1 MKQVRA
7 GSPRKK
13 STSFSCCLFE
23 GLRLAAVSVTL
34 GKRERA
40 RERALDFGVHGGG
53 GGEGSSLRFTGMN
66 LDSLQKHMQTCL
78 SIIKSPC

>member
-23 GLRLAAVSVTL
+23 GLRLAAVSVTS

-40 RERALDFGVHGGG
+40 RERALDFGVPGGG
-53 GGEGSSLRFTGMN
+53 RGGGQQLKVYRDEFRQPAKAHAN
-66 LDSLQKHMQTCL
+66 L
-78 SIIKSPC
+78 P